1 MITFPICLL
10 SVAMAASHLLS
21 YVACVPLEDV
31 HSSRNAPL
39 VELQTSSTPATSR
52 WVIYSDQ
59 WVGGENGP
67 PDPSAVEVRVLPAV
81 VV

>member
-1 MITFPICLL
+1 MVTFPIRLL
-10 SVAMAASHLLS
+10 SVAVAVSHLLS
-21 YVACVPLEDV
+21 YVTCIPMVDV

-39 VELQTSSTPATSR
+39 LELETGATPAASH

-67 PDPSAVEVRVLPAV
+67 PDPSAVEVCE
-81 VV
+81 